1 MEKHWVTTILMKF
14 MGGDQ
19 KMATNVPLSWTTEE
33 DTTLIHYCNKIMD
46 DSIAI
51 DPPTFSCRIPLDLLE
66 IYFSQ

>member
-1 MEKHWVTTILMKF
+1 MKF

-33 DTTLIHYCNKIMD
+33 DTTLIHYCNKITD

-51 DPPTFSCRIPLDLLE
+51 DPPHFPVGSLWICLKYIFHNELGRRTH
-66 IYFSQ
+66 